1 MLLGLLGGTAVAAP
15 FVGEFAKGYGTYQGA
30 RDFIDPDSS
39 EGNQRFDQRRGDEID
54 RQRANLEQDLG
65 DIESNLL
72 RMSRTPSEERPIR
85 FLYNVRAQREAQRRD
100 AQRQEAQR
108 QEVLLKKEKEQELD
122 TILRRK
128 AISDKM
134 TGARLSRS
142 DLYPENGGPLHRANL
157 LGGYVGGTL
166 GVDPFGYAVDL
177 PGYYKDSL
185 FGK

>member
-30 RDFIDPDSS
+30 RDFIGPGPS
-39 EGNQRFDQRRGDEID
+39 EGERRFDQRRGDEID

-65 DIESNLL
+65 DIESNLAYI
-72 RMSRTPSEERPIR
+72 SHTQEQRPIK
-85 FLYNVRAQREAQRRD
+85 FLYNNREWQQHKAAKREAQRL
-100 AQRQEAQR
+100 EA
-108 QEVLLKKEKEQELD
+108 LKKEKEQELD
-122 TILRRK
+122 TTLRRK

-134 TGARLSRS
+134 TGARLSMS
-142 DLYPENGGPLHRANL
+142 DLYPEHGGPLLAANL